1 MDKPAF
7 TPLSDPEPPEER
19 PVVSAQPAAVVAAPA
34 RAPVTGDDLLVWAAL
49 LAPIAGGVAEVL
61 IPLRK
66 YAITAAIV
74 AAVVSIALLSR
85 DAKRLGRNAIQ
96 WTVALGA
103 FFPVAFL
110 VYLHARKR
118 WGAPWRLLHGLIA
131 LAILTTGFVMQG
143 RAWGPAAVVT
153 VSCRPKGAKPV
164 DGYICSPS
172 HLSGYKDARACWD
185 LVVVCEN
192 GTVLSEH
199 ACAQVVLGARRD
211 TPVPYDYD
219 PGVEDCTTVT
229 EERIDNLHV
238 EVDP

>member
-1 MDKPAF
+1 MNEPAF
-7 TPLSDPEPPEER
+7 TPLSEQSPSPDEPAT
-19 PVVSAQPAAVVAAPA
+19 VSAQPTVVVSPP
-34 RAPVTGDDLLVWAAL
+34 RAPSREDDLLVWAAL

-66 YAITAAIV
+66 YAIAAGVLSIV
-74 AAVVSIALLSR
+74 ASIVLLAR
-85 DAKRLGRNAIQ
+85 DARRLRRDVPK
-96 WTVALGA
+96 WTVALA
-103 FFPVAFL
+103 ALFPITFPL
-110 VYLHARKR
+110 YLHLRAR
-118 WGAPWRLLHGLIA
+118 WGAPWRLLHGLVA

-153 VSCRPKGAKPV
+153 VSCRPKGTKPL
-164 DGYICSPS
+164 DGYVCSPS

-185 LVVVCEN
+185 LVIVCEN
-192 GTVLSEH
+192 GTVLSER
-199 ACAQVVLGARRD
+199 ACAQVVLGAQRD
-211 TPVPYDYD
+211 TPVPYEYD